1 MTEEKLAALMEFK
14 DKVSIFM
21 NFDVIEMTTSAQS
34 LDEFVR
40 KKMSE
45 SQAQAVVLAVENAN
59 KNMQEMISPFETR
72 IM

>member
-1 MTEEKLAALMEFK
+1 MEFK